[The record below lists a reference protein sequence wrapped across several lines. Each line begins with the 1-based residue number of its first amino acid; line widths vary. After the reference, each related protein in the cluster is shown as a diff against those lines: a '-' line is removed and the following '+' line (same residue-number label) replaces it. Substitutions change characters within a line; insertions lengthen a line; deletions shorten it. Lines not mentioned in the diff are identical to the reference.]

1 MQQNGMLVCT
11 TPNSLIYQG
20 ENLVDNFHL
29 LLPKTYKEIDL
40 ETYTIALKYV
50 SSENTSKYEIL
61 TLHNNAYKNDYL
73 EYVLPITTELTK
85 ASGEVRLYITMSK
98 FDTVSKRKYISQSS
112 ETTIRIL
119 PVENYFTD
127 DSSFQS
133 IDNKIFELKQ
143 LAEKINTTKADNIV
157 REDNDVYL
165 TANGKKIG
173 DSVSVEACDPEGID
187 IIEFG
192 ETSGGDTESG
202 YDVIEF

>member
-1 MQQNGMLVCT
+1 MLVCT
-11 TPNSLIYQG
+11 TPNTLLYQG

-29 LLPKTYKEIDL
+29 LLPKIYKEIDL
-40 ETYTIALKYV
+40 ESYTIALKYV
-50 SSENTSKYEIL
+50 TSVNTAKYKIL
-61 TLHNNAYKNDYL
+61 TLNNNAYKNDYL

-98 FDTVSKRKYISQSS
+98 FDTVSKRKYISHSS

-165 TANGKKIG
+165 TANGEKIG
-173 DSVSVEACDPEGID
+173 NSVPIEACDPEGID

>member
-11 TPNSLIYQG
+11 TPNTLLYQG

-29 LLPKTYKEIDL
+29 LLPKIYKEIDL
-40 ETYTIALKYV
+40 ESYTIALKYV
-50 SSENTSKYEIL
+50 TSVNTAKYEIL
-61 TLHNNAYKNDYL
+61 TLNNNAYKNDYL

-98 FDTVSKRKYISQSS
+98 FDTVSKRKYISHSS

-165 TANGKKIG
+165 TANGEKIG
-173 DSVSVEACDPEGID
+173 NSVPIEACDPEGID

>member
-1 MQQNGMLVCT
+1 M
-11 TPNSLIYQG
+11 
-20 ENLVDNFHL
+20 
-29 LLPKTYKEIDL
+29 
-40 ETYTIALKYV
+40 
-50 SSENTSKYEIL
+50 
-61 TLHNNAYKNDYL
+61 
-73 EYVLPITTELTK
+73 
-85 ASGEVRLYITMSK
+85 
-98 FDTVSKRKYISQSS
+98 
-112 ETTIRIL
+112 

>member
-50 SSENTSKYEIL
+50 TSVNTSKYEIL

-85 ASGEVRLYITMSK
+85 ASGEVSLYITMSK
-98 FDTVSKRKYISQSS
+98 FDTVSKRKYISHSS

>member
-50 SSENTSKYEIL
+50 SSVNTSKYEIL

-98 FDTVSKRKYISQSS
+98 FDTVSKRKYISHSS

>member
-1 MQQNGMLVCT
+1 MLVCT
-11 TPNSLIYQG
+11 TPNTLLYQG

-29 LLPKTYKEIDL
+29 LLPKIYKEIDL
-40 ETYTIALKYV
+40 ESYTIALKYV
-50 SSENTSKYEIL
+50 TSVNTAKNEIL
-61 TLHNNAYKNDYL
+61 TLNNNAYKNDYL

-98 FDTVSKRKYISQSS
+98 FDTVSKRKYISHSS

-165 TANGKKIG
+165 TANGEKIG
-173 DSVSVEACDPEGID
+173 NSVPIEACDPEGID

>member
-1 MQQNGMLVCT
+1 MLVCT
-11 TPNSLIYQG
+11 TPNTLLYQG

-29 LLPKTYKEIDL
+29 LLPKIYKEIDL
-40 ETYTIALKYV
+40 ESYTIALKYV
-50 SSENTSKYEIL
+50 TSVNTAKYEIL
-61 TLHNNAYKNDYL
+61 TLNNNAYKNDYL

-98 FDTVSKRKYISQSS
+98 FDTVSKRKYISHSS

-165 TANGKKIG
+165 TANGEKIG
-173 DSVSVEACDPEGID
+173 NSVPIEACDPEGID